1 MSLTL
6 IKETGDGLVDA
17 NSYAAVV
24 DGSAYHDGH
33 LYAAAWTAADA
44 ATQAAA
50 LVMATRLID
59 TLYQFKGFKRLSTQA
74 LQWPRRWVRDPDNDA
89 GSVFFGLPGG
99 PYFDETKIPQFL
111 VDATCE
117 LARELIEQD
126 RTDDPDD
133 EGLKSIAVEGAVNIE
148 FNAATRRPVA
158 TAVVQAM
165 LSKVGDY
172 IGGRSGNVKLARS

>member
-1 MSLTL
+1 MPLTL
-6 IKETGDGLVDA
+6 IKETGDGLADA
-17 NSYAAVV
+17 NSYAAVA

-33 LYAAAWTAADA
+33 LYPIPWTAADA

-59 TLYQFKGFKRLSTQA
+59 TLFRFQGFKRLSTQA
-74 LQWPRRWVRDPDNDA
+74 LQWPRRWVRDPDNNSGA
-89 GSVFFGLPGG
+89 VFFGLPGG
-99 PYFDETKIPQFL
+99 PYFDETKIPKL
-111 VDATCE
+111 VVDATCE

-126 RTDDPDD
+126 RTDDPED

-148 FNAATRRPVA
+148 FNASTRRPVA
-158 TAVVQAM
+158 PAVVQAM

-172 IGGRSGNVKLARS
+172 IGGRSGMARLERA

>member
-1 MSLTL
+1 MPLTL
-6 IKETGDGLVDA
+6 IKETGDGLADA

-24 DGSAYHDGH
+24 DASAYHDGH
-33 LYAAAWTAADA
+33 LYPAVWIAADPT
-44 ATQAAA
+44 TQAAA

-59 TLYQFKGFKRLSTQA
+59 TLFQFKGFRRLSSQA
-74 LQWPRRWVRDPDNDA
+74 LQWPRRWVPDPDNDS
-89 GSVFFGLPGG
+89 GSVFFGMPGG
-99 PYFDETKIPQFL
+99 PYFDETKIPKFV

-133 EGLKSIAVEGAVNIE
+133 EGLKSIAVEGAVNLE

-158 TAVVQAM
+158 TAIVQAM
-165 LSKVGDY
+165 LGKVGDY
-172 IGGRSGNVKLARS
+172 IGGQSGMAKLQRV

>member
-1 MSLTL
+1 MPLTL
-6 IKETGDGLVDA
+6 IKETGDGLADA
-17 NSYAAVV
+17 NAYAAVV
-24 DGSAYHDGH
+24 DADAYHDGH
-33 LYAAAWTAADA
+33 LYPAVWTTADPT
-44 ATQAAA
+44 TQAAA

-59 TLYQFKGFKRLSTQA
+59 TLFQFKGFRRLSTQA
-74 LQWPRRWVRDPDNDA
+74 LQWPRRWVPDPDNDS

-99 PYFDETKIPQFL
+99 PYFDETKIPKFL

-133 EGLKSIAVEGAVNIE
+133 EGLKSIAVEGAVNLE

-165 LSKVGDY
+165 LGKVGDY
-172 IGGRSGNVKLARS
+172 IGGHSGMARLERA

>member
-1 MSLTL
+1 MPLTL
-6 IKETGDGLVDA
+6 IEETGDGLVDA
-17 NSYAAVV
+17 NSYAAVA

-33 LYAAAWTAADA
+33 LYAAAWTGADA

-59 TLYQFKGFKRLSTQA
+59 TLFHFKGFRRLSTQA

-89 GSVFFGLPGG
+89 GAVFPGLPGG
-99 PYFDETKIPQFL
+99 PYFDETKVPKAV

-126 RTDDPDD
+126 RTDDPED
-133 EGLKSIAVEGAVNIE
+133 EGLKSIAVEGAVSLE
-148 FNAATRRPVA
+148 FNASTRRPVA
-158 TAVVQAM
+158 PAIVQAM

-172 IGGRSGNVKLARS
+172 VGGRSGMARLERA